1 MRILFEGM
9 WANDLEDL
17 IQPIVSID
25 EYESKVDD
33 DAVAIAFYVGDKD
46 AADDLNRFIQK
57 SAVPLIDSDVSPAP
71 DQRGFY
77 LVFAE
82 IAANDRMA
90 GNIAHICEEVGQLSG
105 ITDWKMS
112 IRGLTK
118 TVKFDIKKIQLCLLR
133 NRMTD
138 KLMALRNSIKAL
150 KKTEESQP

>member
-1 MRILFEGM
+1 MILFEGM

-82 IAANDRMA
+82 IAANDRMV

-105 ITDWKMS
+105 ITEWQMS
-112 IRGLTK
+112 VRGLTK
-118 TVKFDIKKIQLCLLR
+118 TVPFDIKKVELCLLR

-138 KLMALRNSIKAL
+138 KLTSLSNAVKQL
-150 KKTEESQP
+150 KTPGPKN